1 MTSPVARI
9 NLSALRHNLDRV
21 KEVATG
27 CRVIAAIKANGYGH
41 GLVEVARALAGADA
55 FAVARVEEA
64 LQLRHSGFDGQ
75 IMVLE
80 GFNSLPELLLCR
92 DSDLDLVIHDR
103 FQLQLLDK
111 LPAGASPLRLWVKID
126 TGMHRIGLQTGEA
139 EAVISRLCGY
149 EDVKLVGVMTHFANA
164 DDRQNDYTRQQLEA
178 FIPFIDPELEVSIA
192 NSAGILGWPDSHKGW
207 VRPGIMLYGT
217 SPFPD
222 SVAGDEGLE
231 PVMTVRTRL
240 IAVRHLHKGDSIG
253 YGSTWT
259 CPEDMPVGVAAI
271 GYGDG
276 YPRHAPSGTPVLV
289 NGQRAALAGRVSM
302 DMITLDL
309 RAISNPR
316 VGDPVVLWGEGLPA
330 EEIARAAG
338 TITYELF
345 CRLTGR
351 VKYRYEE

>member
-9 NLSALRHNLDRV
+9 NLPALRHNLARV
-21 KEVATG
+21 KEVARG

-41 GLVEVARALAGADA
+41 GLLEVARALSGADG

-64 LQLRHSGFDGQ
+64 MKLRHAGFDGQ

-80 GFNSLPELLLCR
+80 GFTSLPELILCR

-103 FQLQLLDK
+103 FQVQLLDK
-111 LPAGASPLRLWVKID
+111 LPAGKSPLRLWIKVD
-126 TGMHRIGLQTGEA
+126 TGMHRVGLQTGEA
-139 EAVISRLCGY
+139 ETVINQIRGH
-149 EDVKLVGVMTHFANA
+149 EDVTLVGVMTHFANA

-178 FIPFIDPELEVSIA
+178 FNPFIDPELEVSIA
-192 NSAGILGWPDSHKGW
+192 NSAGILGWPDSHRGW

-222 SVAGDEGLE
+222 SVAQQEGLE
-231 PVMTVRTRL
+231 PVRTLRTRL

-276 YPRHAPSGTPVLV
+276 YPRHAPNGTPVLV

-309 RAISNPR
+309 RHISNPR
-316 VGDPVVLWGEGLPA
+316 VGDSVVLWGEGLPA

>member
-1 MTSPVARI
+1 MTTPVARI
-9 NLSALRHNLDRV
+9 NLAALRHNLNRV
-21 KEVATG
+21 REVATG
-27 CRVIAAIKANGYGH
+27 CRIITAIKANGYGH
-41 GLVEVARALAGADA
+41 GLIQVARALSDADA
-55 FAVARVEEA
+55 LAVARIEEA
-64 LQLRHSGFDGQ
+64 LQLRKEGFDSR

-80 GFNSLPELLLCR
+80 GFNSLPELILCR
-92 DSDLDLVIHDR
+92 HSDLDLVIHDR
-103 FQLQLLDK
+103 SQLHLLEKMPDGQL
-111 LPAGASPLRLWVKID
+111 PLRVWVKID
-126 TGMHRIGLQTGEA
+126 TGMHRIGIQTDEA
-139 EAVISRLCGY
+139 TAVISQLDQL
-149 EDVKLVGVMTHFANA
+149 EDVTLVGIMTHFANA
-164 DDRQNDYTRQQLEA
+164 DDRQSDYTKWQLEN
-178 FIPFIDPELEVSIA
+178 FSPFIDPQLEVSMA
-192 NSAGILGWPDSHKGW
+192 NSAGILGWPESRKGW

-222 SVAGDEGLE
+222 SMASEEGLE
-231 PVMTVRTRL
+231 PVMTLRTRL
-240 IAVRHLHKGDSIG
+240 IAVRHLHAGDSIG

-276 YPRHAPSGTPVLV
+276 YPRHLPGGTPVLV

-309 RAISNPR
+309 RGISSPR

-330 EEIARAAG
+330 EEIAKAAG